1 MNTASASASS
11 LFSAS
16 QYLHLNHNPNTGID
30 LRADAESELDAVEA
44 LTPDKRV
51 DIARSIRCNTLSAAI
66 CYRCNGRRRRRRGRR
81 YDIRIVLTSFTPI
94 YPHSYKNILTLELIE
109 RRF

>member
-1 MNTASASASS
+1 M
-11 LFSAS
+11 
-16 QYLHLNHNPNTGID
+16 HLNQNPNTGID
-30 LRADAESELDAVEA
+30 LRADAESELDAAEA
-44 LTPDKRV
+44 LTLDKRV
-51 DIARSIRCNTLSAAI
+51 DIVRSIRWNTLSAAI

-81 YDIRIVLTSFTPI
+81 YDIRIVLTSFTQI